1 MGFHWNLDLVG
12 GEALCLWLVR
22 ALTFELGYDII
33 YLTIEKQTNHKGD
46 LHEIPNDLE
55 RENEKIQH

>member
-55 RENEKIQH
+55 REK